1 MGECLLQC
9 LGRFCA
15 GRVGGG
21 GVRMRE
27 LRWDGERGDDGVGEV
42 VIEGIVAVEG
52 GALDIEERAMEQM

>member
-1 MGECLLQC
+1 
-9 LGRFCA
+9 
-15 GRVGGG
+15 
-21 GVRMRE
+21 MRE